1 MISNIFED
9 NCDNFLLCQTQIV
22 KNEIGDVGG
31 GEGGVG
37 MGQDNEMIVRQL
49 WEELPDTQEEG
60 GGGGSGGGTR
70 RGRGRGGGRA
80 GDMRVRLE
88 RSRQSARECRARK
101 KLRYQYLDDMI
112 AGMQVNIKDY
122 HKISRKYF
130 QSEREPMRN

>member
-22 KNEIGDVGG
+22 KNEIGEGG
-31 GEGGVG
+31 GREGGVG

-80 GDMRVRLE
+80 GDMRVKLE

-122 HKISRKYF
+122 
-130 QSEREPMRN
+130 Q